1 MNEKAYQVEIEK
13 LENAVKTL
21 LYIVTEYSICGDVTS
36 WAHKQ
41 DFSEDL
47 AKVRLTLQQT
57 NTFKSSWR
65 KND

>member
-1 MNEKAYQVEIEK
+1 MNEKAYQAEIEK

-21 LYIVTEYSICGDVTS
+21 LYIVTEYSTCSDVTS
-36 WAHKQ
+36 WAHKK

-47 AKVRLTLQQT
+47 TKVRLTLQQT
-57 NTFKSSWR
+57 STFKSSWD